1 MKAVKVSTYEA
12 TKFYME
18 ENEKGL
24 SKSKVADMFKIDRHS
39 FCKLIWKDKYKDSD
53 LYYWQT
59 TCREGTKNVLE
70 LLYPENCPIYLDRKY
85 DLARAVLKLLN

>member
-39 FCKLIWKDKYKDSD
+39 FCKLTWKDKY
-53 LYYWQT
+53 
-59 TCREGTKNVLE
+59 
-70 LLYPENCPIYLDRKY
+70 
-85 DLARAVLKLLN
+85 